1 MAHSYLDKIGLQ
13 TLWDKIKS
21 IFGMPE
27 PLYQEVEWVESTG
40 KQYVY
45 LDWHPPINT
54 WGFEADFIIRNTFNT
69 SEAAWNVSTNVN
81 NSGFLFGVRNTS
93 SVNDIEFGTYTST
106 GYLKIGGS
114 ATIASGIKTDKTRQ
128 TVKLIGTTLTKPDG
142 TTATVTRATET
153 ANKPYHNMAVFGY
166 YEGLRRSA
174 YNGMRYPSTS
184 RIYSLKFYEGTTVV
198 VNLVGAIRKTD
209 GITGLYDKVSNHFYP
224 APMMSHGEVVGNLG
238 NRNTILNTAQ
248 QGIVTAIADNTAS
261 RRLWRVNLSN
271 LKTLE
276 DGQRIS
282 ISPVYSVVST
292 AETTEL
298 AGWDDTSSN
307 SNVYVKA
314 TLADGTET
322 DWIPCYYQ
330 STTRLTTHYSSNQA
344 ILFTYREN
352 VIIGADNTS
361 AGYQM
366 VRGLFA
372 DPNYNTDRTFEIY
385 TDTCVTGLNG
395 ISSYSVCMKDE
406 NGRWTSIINE
416 HSKTGVADKTCYTGG
431 LQLGKVLYHG
441 YTSSKIAAGG
451 NSSTLWDTST
461 VDLRYSFNGV
471 TTTNTST
478 VQVRKPFYI
487 VGTLGNDG
495 LFYLDT
501 TQWWTQT
508 EPTTEDGKVY
518 VHFGWTY
525 SNYYIAYLSTENPA
539 YMFKNG
545 KFQEMFNEHTIES
558 DVPPNA
564 VFTDTVT
571 TATTTGNGNAVTS
584 ITASNGALTVTK
596 GTTFLTQHQDIS
608 GKADKTTTVTN
619 VAYDSTNKKIT
630 KTINGSTSDVVTAA
644 TLKTAMGL
652 DSVEEN
658 QNAFSNV
665 KVGSTTVQAD
675 SKTDTLELVA
685 GSNITLTPDASND
698 KITIASSYINYW
710 TYNSTTDSIDLI
722 FPS

>member
-1 MAHSYLDKIGLQ
+1 MAKKYLDDIGLE
-13 TLWDKIKS
+13 TVWNKIKS

-27 PLYQEVEWVESTG
+27 PLYEEVEWVESTG

-69 SEAAWNVSTNVN
+69 TEASWNVSTNVN
-81 NSGFLFGVRNTS
+81 NAGFLFGVRNTS

-114 ATIASGIKTDKTRQ
+114 ATIASGIKTNKTRQ
-128 TVKLIGTTLTKPDG
+128 TIKLIGTTLTKPDG
-142 TTATVTRATET
+142 TTTTVTRATET
-153 ANKPYHNMAVFGY
+153 ANKPYHNMAIFGY
-166 YEGLRRSA
+166 YEGMRRST
-174 YNGMRYPSTS
+174 YNGMRFPSTS

-248 QGIVTAIADNTAS
+248 QGIVTAIANNTAS

-282 ISPVYSVVST
+282 ISPMYTVAST
-292 AETTEL
+292 TETTEL

-307 SNVYVKA
+307 SNVYVKV

-330 STTRLTTHYSSNQA
+330 GTTRLTTHYGSNQA

-352 VIIGADNTS
+352 VIIGADNAS

-372 DPNYNTDRTFEIY
+372 DPNYNTDRYYEVY
-385 TDTCVTGLNG
+385 SDTVIAGLNG
-395 ISSYSVCMKDE
+395 IKRYSVCMKDA
-406 NGRWTSIINE
+406 NGNWTSIVNE
-416 HSKTGVADKTCYTGG
+416 ANKAGLSDKTCYTGG
-431 LQLGKVLYHG
+431 LRLSKILYHSAG
-441 YTSSKIAAGG
+441 SDYAAGA
-451 NSSTLWDTST
+451 NSSTMWDTYAA
-461 VDLRYSFNGV
+461 DLRYSFNGLSSAAAS
-471 TTTNTST
+471 TTI
-478 VQVRKPFYI
+478 QLRKPFYV
-487 VGTLGNDG
+487 VGTIGNDG

-501 TQWWTQT
+501 TKWWTQE
-508 EPTTEDGKVY
+508 EPTEEDGKIY
-518 VHFGWTY
+518 ILFGHAY
-525 SNYYIAYLSTENPA
+525 SSYYACYLSVENPVYA
-539 YMFKNG
+539 YKNG
-545 KFQEMFNEHTIES
+545 KFQEIFNGHSIEA
-558 DVPPNA
+558 DVPSNA

-571 TATTTGNGNAVTS
+571 TATTTGSGNAVTA

-608 GKADKTTTVTN
+608 GKVDKTGDTMTGQLTVPILKTGYTVTN
-619 VAYDSTNKKIT
+619 VANYIYRGTAKETVIYTGIKYIS
-630 KTINGSTSDVVTAA
+630 SAHMPVVR
-644 TLKTAMGL
+644 LKGYCYGL
-652 DSVEEN
+652 G
-658 QNAFSNV
+658 Q
-665 KVGSTTVQAD
+665 TTEICIG
-675 SKTDTLELVA
+675 L
-685 GSNITLTPDASND
+685 
-698 KITIASSYINYW
+698 YIY
-710 TYNSTTDSIDLI
+710 
-722 FPS
+722 